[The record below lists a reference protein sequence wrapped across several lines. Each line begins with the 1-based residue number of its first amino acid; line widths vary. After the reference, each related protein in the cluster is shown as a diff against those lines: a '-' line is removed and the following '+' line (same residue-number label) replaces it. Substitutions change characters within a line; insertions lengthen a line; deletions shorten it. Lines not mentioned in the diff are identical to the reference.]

1 MSQLTE
7 LVAMETQITELRES
21 IQQSY
26 SGIEFADYEIKD
38 FVNVMVE
45 NISQP
50 ECLQALVRL
59 EQIATEN
66 YIPLNEIECGV
77 ALPQTEST
85 IICAR
90 YVDLYYSDEPQTNY
104 YELDIDVDLE
114 DRVDGIYSTYSER
127 V

>member
-7 LVAMETQITELRES
+7 LVAMESEIRKLRER
-21 IQQSY
+21 IVQSY
-26 SGIEFADYEIKD
+26 LGIEFENYEIKD
-38 FVNVMVE
+38 FVNAMVE

-66 YIPLNEIECGV
+66 YISLSDIAVGV

-85 IICAR
+85 VICAR
-90 YVDLYYSDEPQTNY
+90 YVDSYDTVCY
-104 YELDIDVDLE
+104 YELDICTTNDNV
-114 DRVDGIYSTYSER
+114 VDGIYSVYK
-127 V
+127 

>member
-1 MSQLTE
+1 MSQLAE
-7 LVAMETQITELRES
+7 LVAMESEIRKLRER
-21 IQQSY
+21 IVQSY
-26 SGIEFADYEIKD
+26 FSIEFENYEIKD

-59 EQIATEN
+59 EQIATDN
-66 YIPLNEIECGV
+66 YTSLSNIDTWMC
-77 ALPQTEST
+77 LPQTEST

-90 YVDLYYSDEPQTNY
+90 YVNSSDTVCY
-104 YELDIDVDLE
+104 YELVIDVDSE

>member
-1 MSQLTE
+1 MSQLEE
-7 LVAMETQITELRES
+7 LVAMESEIRKLRES
-21 IQQSY
+21 IQRFY
-26 SGIEFADYEIKD
+26 STVEFADYEIKD

-59 EQIATEN
+59 EKIATDN

-85 IICAR
+85 VICAK
-90 YVDLYYSDEPQTNY
+90 YVNSYDTVCY
-104 YELDIDVDLE
+104 YELDIDVTLD
-114 DRVDGIYSTYSER
+114 DVVDGIYSVYSER

>member
-7 LVAMETQITELRES
+7 LAAMEAQIAELRES
-21 IQQSY
+21 IEQSY

-38 FVNVMVE
+38 FVSVMVA
-45 NISQP
+45 NIQEP

-66 YIPLNEIECGV
+66 YISLSDIAVGV

-85 IICAR
+85 VICAR
-90 YVDLYYSDEPQTNY
+90 YVDSYFSDEPQTNY
-104 YELDIDVDLE
+104 YELDIDITLDDV
-114 DRVDGIYSTYSER
+114 VDGIYSTYSER

>member
-1 MSQLTE
+1 MSQLEE
-7 LVAMETQITELRES
+7 LVAMEAQIAELRER

-26 SGIEFADYEIKD
+26 FGIEFENYEIKD
-38 FVNVMVE
+38 FVNAMVE

-50 ECLQALVRL
+50 ECLEALVRL

-66 YIPLNEIECGV
+66 YIPLSNIDTWMC
-77 ALPQTEST
+77 LPQTEST

-90 YVDLYYSDEPQTNY
+90 YVNSSDTVCY
-104 YELDIDVDLE
+104 YELVIDVDLE

>member
-1 MSQLTE
+1 MSQLAE
-7 LVAMETQITELRES
+7 LVAMEAQIAELRER

-59 EQIATEN
+59 EQIATDN

-85 IICAR
+85 VICAK
-90 YVDLYYSDEPQTNY
+90 YANSYDTVCY
-104 YELDIDVDLE
+104 YELVIDVDSE
-114 DRVDGIYSTYSER
+114 DRVEGIYSTYSER

>member
-1 MSQLTE
+1 MSQLSE
-7 LVAMETQITELRES
+7 LVAMESQISALRES
-21 IQQSY
+21 IQESY
-26 SGIEFADYEIKD
+26 ATVKFADYEISD

-59 EQIATEN
+59 EQIATDN
-66 YIPLNEIECGV
+66 YIPLDEIECGV

-85 IICAR
+85 VICAK
-90 YVDLYYSDEPQTNY
+90 YVNSYDTVCY
-104 YELDIDVDLE
+104 YELDIDVTLD
-114 DRVDGIYSTYSER
+114 DVVDGIYSVYNES

>member
-1 MSQLTE
+1 MSQLAE
-7 LVAMETQITELRES
+7 LVAMESEIAELRES

-26 SGIEFADYEIKD
+26 SAVEFENYEIKD

-59 EQIATEN
+59 EQIATDN

-85 IICAR
+85 VICAK
-90 YVDLYYSDEPQTNY
+90 YANSYDTVCY
-104 YELDIDVDLE
+104 YELDIDVTLD
-114 DRVDGIYSTYSER
+114 DVVDGIYSVYNES

>member
-7 LVAMETQITELRES
+7 LVAMEAQIAELRER

-26 SGIEFADYEIKD
+26 FGIEFENYEIED

-45 NISQP
+45 NINQP

-59 EQIATEN
+59 EQIATDN
-66 YIPLNEIECGV
+66 YTSLSNIDTWK

-85 IICAR
+85 VIRAR
-90 YVDLYYSDEPQTNY
+90 YVNSSDTVCY
-104 YELDIDVDLE
+104 YELDIDVDSE
-114 DRVDGIYSTYSER
+114 DRVVGIYSTYNER

>member
-1 MSQLTE
+1 MSQLEE
-7 LVAMETQITELRES
+7 LVAMEVQIAELRER

-26 SGIEFADYEIKD
+26 FGIEFADYEIAD
-38 FVNVMVE
+38 FVSAMVA
-45 NISQP
+45 NISEP

-59 EQIATEN
+59 EQIATDN

-85 IICAR
+85 VIYAKYANSYDTVC
-90 YVDLYYSDEPQTNY
+90 Y
-104 YELDIDVDLE
+104 YELDIDVTLD
-114 DRVDGIYSTYSER
+114 DVVDGIYSVYNES